1 MPKIKEF
8 GDFVGLSFSL
18 SLLILHAYSSNCRLG
33 VFWTQHSPAKCEKYK
48 SNQLLSGGF
57 DICKQVFHIKGK
69 SYVEEAQVQ
78 IWSYQHLQ
86 RKEKPQLFNLIKCHT
101 TLLVNSQ
108 T

>member
-8 GDFVGLSFSL
+8 GDLVGLLHIFLSL

-33 VFWTQHSPAKCEKYK
+33 VFWTQHLPAKCEKYK

-78 IWSYQHLQ
+78 I
-86 RKEKPQLFNLIKCHT
+86 
-101 TLLVNSQ
+101 
-108 T
+108 